1 MVIMFIYRLKKQ
13 TNLLPY
19 LKKVVKPH
27 KTLLHVYSYHTSISL
42 TKKKK
47 KYKKKEKKKGTGKAG
62 GNKFP
67 LHDVVWILWRVMLH
81 M

>member
-1 MVIMFIYRLKKQ
+1 MYI
-13 TNLLPY
+13 
-19 LKKVVKPH
+19 
-27 KTLLHVYSYHTSISL
+27 L
-42 TKKKK
+42 TIPAYPLQKKKKK